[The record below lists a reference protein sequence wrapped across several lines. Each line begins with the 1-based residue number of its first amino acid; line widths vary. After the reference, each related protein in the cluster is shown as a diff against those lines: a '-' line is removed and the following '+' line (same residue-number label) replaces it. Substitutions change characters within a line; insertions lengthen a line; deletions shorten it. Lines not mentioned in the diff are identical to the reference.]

1 MTYYSQ
7 RKSIKNGEP
16 QSVNNRYGTRQE
28 MERQF
33 HLYCASAATNEAGN
47 EVDSVEWGTVENG
60 IIERKRW
67 TWATEQT
74 EPEQG
79 E

>member
-1 MTYYSQ
+1 MQYYSQ

-16 QSVNNRYGTRQE
+16 QSVNNRFGTRQE
-28 MERQF
+28 MERQY

-47 EVDSVEWGTVENG
+47 DVDSIEWGTVENG

-67 TWATEQT
+67 TWPVEQE
-74 EPEQG
+74 EPEA